1 MQRSN
6 SCIINKGTTK
16 RLLHS
21 SSCLQEKDEKE
32 KQKMELRHIRYF
44 VAVAEEKNFTRAA
57 EKLAIAQ
64 PPLSR
69 QIQDLEAEL
78 GTTLFVRTPHKV
90 TLTEEGELFLQYA
103 SQILDLVNRSE
114 EEVKEMKEGLQGM
127 LYIASV
133 EGCGPRLFAEWIAA
147 FQKRHPHVQYN
158 LWNGNTDD
166 VNSRVT
172 KGLCEI
178 AMITAPYNTEEF
190 HVYPVY
196 EEPWVAVIPQGHPL
210 YVEGTRAV
218 TPKELLP
225 YDLLIPSRES
235 RKGEIDKWFVATGQT
250 PVIRGRV
257 AHMMNAYE
265 LSLNGVGIS
274 IYPESISTLIR
285 NEDVCIRRIDHPD
298 AYASYALIWKKNHTL
313 SHVAQEFISYIKE
326 GKSSE
331 PYYKTAK

>member
-1 MQRSN
+1 
-6 SCIINKGTTK
+6 
-16 RLLHS
+16 
-21 SSCLQEKDEKE
+21 
-32 KQKMELRHIRYF
+32 MELRHIRYF
-44 VAVAEEKNFTRAA
+44 KAIAEEKNFTKAA

-78 GTTLFVRTPHKV
+78 GTPLFIRSPHKV

-114 EEVKEMKEGLQGM
+114 EELKEMKEGLQGT

-147 FQKRHPHVQYN
+147 FQQKHPHVQYN

-190 HVYPVY
+190 HVLPVY
-196 EEPWVAVIPQGHPL
+196 EEPWVAVIPRGHLL
-210 YVEGTRAV
+210 YSEENAPVE
-218 TPKELLP
+218 PKELLP

-235 RKGEIDKWFVATGQT
+235 RKGEIDKWFEKTGQM

-265 LSLNGVGIS
+265 LSLHGVGIA
-274 IYPESISTLIR
+274 IYPASISALIR
-285 NEDVCIRRIDHPD
+285 DRDVCVRQVDHPD
-298 AYASYALIWKKNHTL
+298 AHASYALIWKRNHTL
-313 SHVAQEFISYIKE
+313 SHVVEEFIQSVQEILLLTKGITE
-326 GKSSE
+326 LK
-331 PYYKTAK
+331 